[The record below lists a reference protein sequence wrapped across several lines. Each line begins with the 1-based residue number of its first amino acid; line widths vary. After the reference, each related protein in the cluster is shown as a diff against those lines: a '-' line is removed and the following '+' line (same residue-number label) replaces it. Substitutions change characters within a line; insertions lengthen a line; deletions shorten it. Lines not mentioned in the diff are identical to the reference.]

1 MLQKTNTKTTNYDVK
16 GGFYIDVV
24 ETESEYIAWMYHKDY
39 DIKAF
44 MFSDDKANCGR
55 DAFMSL
61 VDVSVVG
68 FKDDYRRA
76 VIQMGN
82 DD

>member
-1 MLQKTNTKTTNYDVK
+1 MLTKTTTKTTNYDVK

-24 ETESEYIAWMYHKDY
+24 ETENEYGAWMYHKDY
-39 DIKAF
+39 DIKAL
-44 MFSDDKANCGR
+44 MFYEDKATYGR

-76 VIQMGN
+76 VILMGE
-82 DD
+82 D